1 MSAPAHPASRFT
13 SGPIT
18 PILARFALPLL
29 VTNLLHSLT
38 GTWGAIW
45 VGQHLGPAALTA
57 VATATVLMYMVM
69 GTAMGIGTAAGVAI
83 GQSLGAGDTRA
94 VKRVVGCAIAFVVG
108 LSLLLAAIGWALVP
122 AVVLA
127 MGVPAPSVDFAVL
140 HLRMTCL
147 TMPSIFTYM
156 VMMMMLRGSGD
167 AKTPFRF
174 TLVWIGGAVVLTPLL
189 VSGAGTWGGSGW
201 GGLGII
207 GLGMAHLIAN
217 ATALGALVLHVY
229 RARSPIALHGDDLRH
244 LQPDPVLLVLL
255 VKRGVPMALESVIV
269 QGAYF
274 VLLAMVNAYGATTA
288 AAYAASAQL
297 WAFVQLPS
305 NALAAAMSAMA
316 AMNIGAARWD
326 RVDRITLRGCGLS
339 FAISTAVT
347 LLLLALGTLPLRL
360 FVPNDAAV
368 LAQAWQINQIVLWGW
383 IALSAT
389 MGLFAVMR
397 ANGAMLA
404 PTLIFAAT
412 MWLLRVPFA
421 QALQPWLGAAA
432 IWWSF
437 PFGAVASAIV
447 AWVWYRRGSWRRH
460 KPMLGPAEPE
470 SANQQSYPRPFD
482 SQFDDAHVGE

>member
-1 MSAPAHPASRFT
+1 VSAAPAYVAAGRFT

-18 PILARFALPLL
+18 PTLASFALPLL
-29 VTNLLHSLT
+29 LTNLLHSLT

-45 VGQHLGPAALTA
+45 VGRMLGAEALTA

-69 GTAMGIGTAAGVAI
+69 GSAMGIGTAAGVAI
-83 GQSLGAGDTRA
+83 GQSLGAGDGRA

-108 LSLLLAAIGWALVP
+108 LSLALAALGWLLTPAIVAAMDVP
-122 AVVLA
+122 AA
-127 MGVPAPSVDFAVL
+127 SRGFAIT

-147 TMPSIFTYM
+147 TMPSIFTYV

-174 TLVWIGGAVVLTPLL
+174 TLVWIVGAVLLTPLL
-189 VSGAGTWGGSGW
+189 VSGAGAWGGPGW
-201 GGLGII
+201 AGFGIAGLG
-207 GLGMAHLIAN
+207 LAHLLAN
-217 ATALGALVLHVY
+217 GLALGLLVAYVY
-229 RARSPIALHGDDLRH
+229 WQRSPVALHGDDLRH

-255 VKRGVPMALESVIV
+255 VKRGLPLALESIIV

-274 VLLAMVNAYGATTA
+274 VLLSMVNAYGAATA

-316 AMNIGAARWD
+316 AMNIGANRWD
-326 RVDRITLRGCGLS
+326 RVDQIAWRGCALS
-339 FAISTAVT
+339 FGIASIVT
-347 LLLLALGTLPLRL
+347 LAMLALGTLPLRL
-360 FVPNDAAV
+360 FVPADAAV
-368 LAQAWQINQIVLWGW
+368 LAMAWQINLIVLWGW
-383 IALSAT
+383 IALSVT

-404 PTLIFAAT
+404 PMLIFAAT
-412 MWLLRVPFA
+412 MWAGRVPFA
-421 QALQPWLGAAA
+421 HALQPWLGEAA

-437 PFGAVASAIV
+437 PFGSVLSALV
-447 AWVWYRRGSWRRH
+447 AWAWYRRGSWRKNR
-460 KPMLGPAEPE
+460 PMLAP
-470 SANQQSYPRPFD
+470 QD
-482 SQFDDAHVGE
+482 SQLDEGHVGE